1 MKKYSAGIDI
11 GGTNTKVG
19 IVSHEGEIVGRDSF
33 PTADYPEIGS
43 FKSHLSET
51 ISRIA
56 DENNITVSGIGIGAP
71 NGNFY
76 TGKIEYAPN
85 LPWRGL
91 VDMTSGILPGINS
104 LITNDANAAALGEK
118 NFGKAKN
125 YTDFI
130 VVTLG
135 TGIGG
140 GIFTDSK
147 LLYGKYGFAGEIGHI
162 KAVPDG
168 RKCNCGRK
176 GCIERYASATGFVE
190 TAKEIMDRDSQKL
203 SILNRIGKDNLTAK
217 EIYDAALLE
226 DETALDIFNY
236 TGKLLASF
244 FADLVH
250 IFSPEAIIVAGG
262 LIKSGN
268 ILLDPVKKYFER
280 EVLETYKTH
289 KVEITTSSLPEQD
302 AAILGAASLVI

>member
-1 MKKYSAGIDI
+1 MKKLTAGIDI
-11 GGTNTKVG
+11 GGTNTKAG
-19 IVSHEGEIVGRDSF
+19 IVSEEGEIISRVSF
-33 PTADYPEIGS
+33 PTTDFSEVEKYKAHLGEIIN
-43 FKSHLSET
+43 HMAE
-51 ISRIA
+51 
-56 DENNITVSGIGIGAP
+56 ENDAEITAIGIGAP
-71 NGNFY
+71 NGNYY

-85 LPWRGL
+85 LPWQGL
-91 VDMTSGILPGINS
+91 VDITSGILPGIKAS
-104 LITNDANAAALGEK
+104 ITNDANAAAIGEK
-118 NFGKAKN
+118 HFGKARN

-190 TAKEIMDRDSQKL
+190 TALEFLGRDTRS
-203 SILNRIGKDNLTAK
+203 SILNRINPGKLTAK
-217 EIYDAALLE
+217 DIYEAALIE

-250 IFSPEAIIVAGG
+250 IFSPESIIVSGG

-268 ILLDPVKKYFER
+268 ILLDPVKKHFKS
-280 EVLETYKTH
+280 EVLATYRNN